1 MLSGPTY
8 AETVKADA
16 VDRIPQH
23 SEKPLECLK
32 ANIINHIG
40 EALTASVS
48 QSFTKSWLRKL
59 VLRTGTFVISYTC
72 RAMRASASNVQ
83 RAESLGS
90 RSGKAFVARRIVSAA
105 GRT

>member
-8 AETVKADA
+8 AETAKADA

-48 QSFTKSWLRKL
+48 QSFTKIMVAETCAPRGNLNL
-59 VLRTGTFVISYTC
+59 VYLSSDARLSVERT
-72 RAMRASASNVQ
+72 REQNR
-83 RAESLGS
+83 
-90 RSGKAFVARRIVSAA
+90 
-105 GRT
+105 

>member
-23 SEKPLECLK
+23 SENPLECLK

-48 QSFTKSWLRKL
+48 QSFTKIDL
-59 VLRTGTFVISYTC
+59 TGPFCTKWKE
-72 RAMRASASNVQ
+72 R
-83 RAESLGS
+83 ES
-90 RSGKAFVARRIVSAA
+90 
-105 GRT
+105 T